1 MASPAHRPATLL
13 ALAGVV
19 QLLICAAGMAAGLL
33 FAERLFAL
41 LPPVTI
47 DAAAVGGAAV
57 ALGIATGLLGVVHLA
72 LALGLRR
79 GVRLVAVPAI
89 VLCAAMSVLALA
101 WAVAALVS
109 AASGSAPAA
118 AMLVAGIGLGLVAVA
133 YAWAGGVLIGLRQ
146 QSEAGN

>member
-1 MASPAHRPATLL
+1 MTSPAHRPATLL

-19 QLLICAAGMAAGLL
+19 LLLICVAGVAVGLL

-57 ALGIATGLLGVVHLA
+57 ALGIAIGLLGGVHLA
-72 LALGLRR
+72 LAIGLRR
-79 GVRLVAVPAI
+79 GVGLVAVPAI
-89 VLCAAMSVLALA
+89 VLCAAMAVLSLA

-118 AMLVAGIGLGLVAVA
+118 AMLVAGIGLAIVAGA
-133 YAWAGGVLIGLRQ
+133 YAWAGGVLIGLRRR
-146 QSEAGN
+146 SEAGN

>member
-1 MASPAHRPATLL
+1 VASPARRPATLL
-13 ALAGVV
+13 ALAGLVLLVV
-19 QLLICAAGMAAGLL
+19 CAAGVTAGLL

-41 LPPVTI
+41 LPPVSI
-47 DAAAVGGAAV
+47 DAAAVGGATV

-79 GVRLVAVPAI
+79 GMRQVAVPSI

-109 AASGSAPAA
+109 AASGSAPPA
-118 AMLVAGIGLGLVAVA
+118 AMLAAGIGLALVALG
-133 YAWAGGVLIGLRQ
+133 YAWAGGVLIGLRGRPR
-146 QSEAGN
+146 AGN

>member
-1 MASPAHRPATLL
+1 MPSPAHRPATLL

-19 QLLICAAGMAAGLL
+19 LLLICAAGVAVGLL

-57 ALGIATGLLGVVHLA
+57 ALGVAIGLLGVVHLA
-72 LALGLRR
+72 LAVGLRR
-79 GVRLVAVPAI
+79 GARAAAVPAI
-89 VLCAAMSVLALA
+89 VLCAAMAVLSLA

-109 AASGSAPAA
+109 AASGSAPVA
-118 AMLVAGIGLGLVAVA
+118 AMLAAGIGLLLVAAA
-133 YAWAGGVLIGLRQ
+133 YAWAGGVLIGLRGR
-146 QSEAGN
+146 SAAGN